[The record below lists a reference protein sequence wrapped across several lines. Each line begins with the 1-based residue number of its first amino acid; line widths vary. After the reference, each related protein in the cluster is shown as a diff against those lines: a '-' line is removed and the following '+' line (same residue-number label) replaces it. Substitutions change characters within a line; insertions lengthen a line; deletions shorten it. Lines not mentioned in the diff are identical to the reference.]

1 MNTALYDVLIEL
13 GANESRARAAADA
26 VPDKQHLATR
36 EDIAEVKV
44 EMAELR
50 SEVRTEIAGVKTEMA
65 ELRSELR
72 TEMAELR
79 SEVRTEIAGV
89 KTEMAEL
96 RTEIAE
102 LRSEVRTEIAQ
113 LRAEMHRSIRV
124 VGFSIIGTFLA
135 AIAVGVVVL
144 NRLLA

>member
-13 GANESRARAAADA
+13 GAKESTARAAADA
-26 VPDKQHLATR
+26 VPDIQHLATK
-36 EDIAEVKV
+36 EDIAELKV
-44 EMAELR
+44 EM
-50 SEVRTEIAGVKTEMA
+50 T

-96 RTEIAE
+96 RTEMAE

-113 LRAEMHRSIRV
+113 LRTEMHRGIWV
-124 VGFSIIGTFLA
+124 VGFSIIGTFLT
-135 AIAVGVVVL
+135 AIVVGVVVL

>member
-13 GANESRARAAADA
+13 GAKESTARAAADA
-26 VPDKQHLATR
+26 VPDIQHLATK
-36 EDIAEVKV
+36 EDIAELKV
-44 EMAELR
+44 
-50 SEVRTEIAGVKTEMA
+50 EMA

-96 RTEIAE
+96 RTEMAE

-113 LRAEMHRSIRV
+113 LRTEMHRGIWV
-124 VGFSIIGTFLA
+124 VGFSIIGTFLT
-135 AIAVGVVVL
+135 AIVVGVVVL

>member
-50 SEVRTEIAGVKTEMA
+50 
-65 ELRSELR
+65 
-72 TEMAELR
+72 
-79 SEVRTEIAGV
+79 
-89 KTEMAEL
+89 
-96 RTEIAE
+96 TEIAE

-113 LRAEMHRSIRV
+113 LRTEMHRGIWV
-124 VGFSIIGTFLA
+124 VGFSIIGTFLT

>member
-102 LRSEVRTEIAQ
+102 LRLKSGPRLPSYAPKCIGAFGWWGSVLSGR
-113 LRAEMHRSIRV
+113 
-124 VGFSIIGTFLA
+124 FSPQSPSA
-135 AIAVGVVVL
+135 SSS
-144 NRLLA
+144 

>member
-13 GANESRARAAADA
+13 GAKESTARAAADA
-26 VPDKQHLATR
+26 VPDIQHLATK
-36 EDIAEVKV
+36 EDIAELKV
-44 EMAELR
+44 
-50 SEVRTEIAGVKTEMA
+50 EMA

-96 RTEIAE
+96 RTEMAELRTEMAE

-113 LRAEMHRSIRV
+113 LRTEMHRGIWV
-124 VGFSIIGTFLA
+124 VGFSIIGTFLT
-135 AIAVGVVVL
+135 AIVVGVVVL